1 MTATGTGRRSHR
13 EPPLRRI
20 IRELPII
27 IGLIVGVMF
36 TLSLRL
42 TSLENFEN
50 PMIFQSQS
58 DFQSPPKILVKKI
71 QKGETSGI
79 RESIDT
85 DNQALWITAGDSNS
99 RAEKREQLPK
109 QQLLVSRSNQRV
121 VEWQQ
126 RSTTS
131 PNDNPNGNITSS
143 KMHPASISRN
153 ENLTLT
159 ITTTENRIMAT
170 HTSNPTQHNRSHKD
184 VRYHI
189 PWETIRQQM
198 DQGNWTAGQFMLD
211 FAILGFPK
219 CGTSTMSKKEG
230 TPDRISKIEYRISCI
245 VQPACLFSNR
255 PCSHLPVFTTSTD
268 TRSALAGLPS

>member
-1 MTATGTGRRSHR
+1 MTATGTGRGSHR
-13 EPPLRRI
+13 EPHLRRI
-20 IRELPII
+20 FRELPII
-27 IGLIVGVMF
+27 IGLIVGGMF

-58 DFQSPPKILVKKI
+58 DFQSPPKILVKKVP
-71 QKGETSGI
+71 KGETSGA
-79 RESIDT
+79 RVSVDT

-109 QQLLVSRSNQRV
+109 QQLLVSKSDQRV
-121 VEWQQ
+121 IEWQ
-126 RSTTS
+126 RRGTTN
-131 PNDNPNGNITSS
+131 PNDNPHDNITSS
-143 KMHPASISRN
+143 NTIPASISRN
-153 ENLTLT
+153 ENLEL
-159 ITTTENRIMAT
+159 TTTKENRTMAT
-170 HTSNPTQHNRSHKD
+170 HTSTSTQHNRSHKD

-198 DQGNWTAGQFMLD
+198 DQGNRTAGQFMLD

-230 TPDRISKIEYRISCI
+230 TPDPILNI
-245 VQPACLFSNR
+245 VYSATHSSLF
-255 PCSHLPVFTTSTD
+255 
-268 TRSALAGLPS
+268 